1 MLSDMSLSFG
11 TNFLIKFIHLG
22 EILLHFKLS
31 KFTKIVYYISD
42 FILDVLEAVLQN
54 GNRIQIL

>member
-11 TNFLIKFIHLG
+11 TNFLIKFIHLVD
-22 EILLHFKLS
+22 ILLHFKLS